1 MKCRRSHMSHNSATT
16 YREVFKRFLKI
27 SLWSTYFVY
36 VRTSKTRGF
45 PEVFQRF
52 LVLGF
57 WSTFFV
63 YFPLPKNGISRY
75 FGSCFLIKISFIVT
89 KTRNIMENIFRVQAI
104 PCIIGDAKYEFLETK
119 KQLFCFWKLECEYST
134 RHL

>member
-1 MKCRRSHMSHNSATT
+1 MSHNSATT

-36 VRTSKTRGF
+36 FRTPKTRGF

-63 YFPLPKNGISRY
+63 YFRSVKNT
-75 FGSCFLIKISFIVT
+75 IKRR
-89 KTRNIMENIFRVQAI
+89 K
-104 PCIIGDAKYEFLETK
+104 IGLVE
-119 KQLFCFWKLECEYST
+119 
-134 RHL
+134 